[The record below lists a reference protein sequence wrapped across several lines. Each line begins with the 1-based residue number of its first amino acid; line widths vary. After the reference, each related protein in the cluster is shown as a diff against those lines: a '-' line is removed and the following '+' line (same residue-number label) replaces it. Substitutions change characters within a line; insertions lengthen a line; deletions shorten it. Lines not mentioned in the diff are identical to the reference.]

1 MKNSLNEIK
10 INLSSND
17 CRPIEQGYYLPNN
30 KINIKDFI
38 ANNYSS
44 FSNNLYNINNFYN
57 NGDFYSSLNL
67 NINNH
72 LGKNNYRD
80 LLNMSLEKKKIV
92 VNKLG
97 LSKKK
102 VGKKNNSGIIE
113 DKIDD
118 EKFYN
123 NMINEKKINF
133 SKNKN
138 KLCQINDLY
147 KSNNL
152 NNENNNNPI
161 FNDMNNN
168 KMNKEKLIYTHNT
181 NSSFE
186 NNKRKIKDFEST
198 YLGNKYCHLYYK
210 NDFFNFFLLLK
221 LKKKVKKFPNI
232 KMHNKNYNNKFRLM
246 KRNIKSLIFEDSFKN
261 NDTSTSIGKNIS
273 KDKILLTKDL
283 NSKTVT
289 LDSIDFEKN
298 KKYHQYIINNS
309 LTHSKNI
316 NFDKDKGSNLFNNKI
331 YKISPFYKSVFEPLF
346 NKKYQLNK
354 KVKSLNKSKETDKIV
369 YSKKIIYIKPKLII
383 KNNDC
388 QLKNDNFSLNHKYS
402 TDHLLSG
409 KINNMKKIKKDD
421 DDFNS
426 FFKSKIKKKDK
437 NNLNINN
444 ISNTIN
450 NNKTIS
456 NILKPSNSFYYIKEN
471 KKINKLNIN
480 KKEKDKNMSF
490 NYLNYLCPKEIK
502 KLFFIKLKKYCIYS
516 KNYKKNI
523 NNNFNKKYTLA
534 TFTTPIE
541 NKINFER
548 NSKNIKKIKSKESK
562 K

>member
-186 NNKRKIKDFEST
+186 NKKRKIKDFEST
-198 YLGNKYCHLYYK
+198 YLGNKYSIDNFSHKIFQNVFNKFIKYLNKYCHLYYK

-221 LKKKVKKFPNI
+221 LKKK
-232 KMHNKNYNNKFRLM
+232 
-246 KRNIKSLIFEDSFKN
+246 
-261 NDTSTSIGKNIS
+261 
-273 KDKILLTKDL
+273 
-283 NSKTVT
+283 
-289 LDSIDFEKN
+289 
-298 KKYHQYIINNS
+298 
-309 LTHSKNI
+309 
-316 NFDKDKGSNLFNNKI
+316 
-331 YKISPFYKSVFEPLF
+331 
-346 NKKYQLNK
+346 
-354 KVKSLNKSKETDKIV
+354 SKEI
-369 YSKKIIYIKPKLII
+369 PKY
-383 KNNDC
+383 KN
-388 QLKNDNFSLNHKYS
+388 
-402 TDHLLSG
+402 
-409 KINNMKKIKKDD
+409 
-421 DDFNS
+421 
-426 FFKSKIKKKDK
+426 
-437 NNLNINN
+437 
-444 ISNTIN
+444 
-450 NNKTIS
+450 
-456 NILKPSNSFYYIKEN
+456 
-471 KKINKLNIN
+471 
-480 KKEKDKNMSF
+480 
-490 NYLNYLCPKEIK
+490 
-502 KLFFIKLKKYCIYS
+502 
-516 KNYKKNI
+516 
-523 NNNFNKKYTLA
+523 A
-534 TFTTPIE
+534 
-541 NKINFER
+541 
-548 NSKNIKKIKSKESK
+548 
-562 K
+562 